1 MELRFAVVEDRLPDA
16 QRLESLLRLAFGG
29 GQPLV
34 CDHYESG
41 DAFLTAFPSKNYQV
55 VFLDICMEGTNGIET
70 ARILRRADPDLLLV
84 FVTSSPEYVWDAFP
98 VHPFDYLLKPYR
110 EEKLF
115 QLADE
120 LRRVLFR
127 AEPELEVRIARQQV
141 HLPLRKIQYA
151 MAQNHYVR
159 IVSDDG
165 ECRTVSTFSQVE
177 QLLRAQENFLVCN
190 RGVIL
195 NMDKVLR
202 LDCDCFEMLDG
213 TCLPVRQKDKNT
225 LFRPVHTISVPPY
238 AAGAL
243 TPRGG
248 PTLDFSLF
256 GRYFLDLAVFYP
268 GAFLCLAP
276 LWEHVKAPRRTA
288 VLAAT
293 LVTVICLA
301 AAALCAIFE
310 LDSNILLLPTLLAA
324 FWLLRWRVG
333 PEVSV
338 SQTAFL
344 FAVSGV
350 MTAVCTLLST
360 VLNARAEVGND
371 APACLVST
379 SLLKLGLSAVLC
391 IIFWFTAVQWS
402 RWLLREYRGEA
413 FWQSAW
419 PLPTIYAA
427 FLVFCM
433 PLDPAVVLINRL
445 MIISVLAVTIS
456 LLGIFLLLYEMYQV
470 AREYTRSAQLDRE
483 NQLLAV
489 ESRRYTELRTY
500 MEQTR
505 HLRHDFRQHLHVIAG
520 LTEAGQVDELKNY
533 LHQYES
539 ELSEE
544 RPTLCANPAVDALA
558 GHYDHEAHSLGVPVD
573 WRLELPRQLAIP
585 EADFCMML
593 GNLLE
598 NAFHASQ
605 KLPPEQRQVKVLAR
619 MLSPAMLGLL
629 VENRY
634 DGVLKRQQGTLHST
648 KHDGMGIGLVS
659 IQTAVSRYGGSMTV
673 ETENGLFRVNILLN
687 L

>member
-1 MELRFAVVEDRLPDA
+1 M
-16 QRLESLLRLAFGG
+16 
-29 GQPLV
+29 
-34 CDHYESG
+34 
-41 DAFLTAFPSKNYQV
+41 
-55 VFLDICMEGTNGIET
+55 
-70 ARILRRADPDLLLV
+70 
-84 FVTSSPEYVWDAFP
+84 
-98 VHPFDYLLKPYR
+98 
-110 EEKLF
+110 
-115 QLADE
+115 
-120 LRRVLFR
+120 
-127 AEPELEVRIARQQV
+127 
-141 HLPLRKIQYA
+141 
-151 MAQNHYVR
+151 
-159 IVSDDG
+159 
-165 ECRTVSTFSQVE
+165 
-177 QLLRAQENFLVCN
+177 
-190 RGVIL
+190 
-195 NMDKVLR
+195 
-202 LDCDCFEMLDG
+202 
-213 TCLPVRQKDKNT
+213 
-225 LFRPVHTISVPPY
+225 
-238 AAGAL
+238 

-256 GRYFLDLAVFYP
+256 GRYFLDLAIFYP

-288 VLAAT
+288 VLTAA

-350 MTAVCTLLST
+350 MMAVCSLLSV

-489 ESRRYTELRTY
+489 ESRRYTELRAY

-558 GHYDHEAHSLGVPVD
+558 GHLQNRYICYEPVTHQ
-573 WRLELPRQLAIP
+573 RTVAFFVSILSISGTPLLPRRTAKAVWPQDVSPYRRWTPVSDKRSSSAEQSIHLTISTVRTDS
-585 EADFCMML
+585 AD
-593 GNLLE
+593 E
-598 NAFHASQ
+598 FHSSVSPV
-605 KLPPEQRQVKVLAR
+605 LPVQAGV
-619 MLSPAMLGLL
+619 SP
-629 VENRY
+629 
-634 DGVLKRQQGTLHST
+634 
-648 KHDGMGIGLVS
+648 
-659 IQTAVSRYGGSMTV
+659 
-673 ETENGLFRVNILLN
+673 
-687 L
+687 

>member
-1 MELRFAVVEDRLPDA
+1 M
-16 QRLESLLRLAFGG
+16 
-29 GQPLV
+29 
-34 CDHYESG
+34 
-41 DAFLTAFPSKNYQV
+41 
-55 VFLDICMEGTNGIET
+55 
-70 ARILRRADPDLLLV
+70 
-84 FVTSSPEYVWDAFP
+84 
-98 VHPFDYLLKPYR
+98 
-110 EEKLF
+110 
-115 QLADE
+115 
-120 LRRVLFR
+120 
-127 AEPELEVRIARQQV
+127 
-141 HLPLRKIQYA
+141 
-151 MAQNHYVR
+151 
-159 IVSDDG
+159 
-165 ECRTVSTFSQVE
+165 
-177 QLLRAQENFLVCN
+177 
-190 RGVIL
+190 
-195 NMDKVLR
+195 
-202 LDCDCFEMLDG
+202 
-213 TCLPVRQKDKNT
+213 
-225 LFRPVHTISVPPY
+225 
-238 AAGAL
+238 

-301 AAALCAIFE
+301 AAALCSIFE

-350 MTAVCTLLST
+350 MMAVCSLLSV

-520 LTEAGQVDELKNY
+520 LTEAGQVD
-533 LHQYES
+533 
-539 ELSEE
+539 
-544 RPTLCANPAVDALA
+544 
-558 GHYDHEAHSLGVPVD
+558 

-598 NAFHASQ
+598 NSFHASQ